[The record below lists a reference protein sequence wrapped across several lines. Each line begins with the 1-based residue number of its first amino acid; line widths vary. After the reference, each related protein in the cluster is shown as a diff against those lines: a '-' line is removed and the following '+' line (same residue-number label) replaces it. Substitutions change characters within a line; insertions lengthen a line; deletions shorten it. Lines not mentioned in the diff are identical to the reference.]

1 MKVLIITLGTRGDV
15 QPYIALGK
23 GLKAAGHE
31 VTLCACSSFESFITE
46 HGLSYAYMNDE
57 IIQMI
62 QSSTGGA
69 IVEDA
74 DSLFG
79 MFKVYLRLMKM
90 VTPMQRKIMAESWR
104 AAQECN
110 PDLILFHVKGLGGP
124 HFAEKLG
131 VPSMLAFYLPI
142 YTPTS
147 EFPAAGL
154 PNWNLGAWYNRLTY
168 WLIVK
173 VTALACNKYIKP
185 WRKEVGLPPLSSKAD
200 TVHTNAGERIP
211 VIYGYSEHVTPR
223 PAEWPDDVKVTGF
236 WFLDRLDDW
245 RPPDDLQ
252 AFLDAGEPPV
262 YVGFGSIAGRK
273 PKRTAQVV
281 VEALQRANVRGI
293 IASGWGGLDA
303 SQLPETIFKIEQAPH
318 DWLFPRMAAVAHHG
332 GVGTTSAGL
341 RAGRPTVACPFF
353 GDQPYWGSRVH
364 ALGVGPKPIPQKKLT
379 PDNLA
384 AAIREAATNPD
395 LRKNAEALGEKIRA
409 ENGVKTAVEFIEEW
423 MGKNSLEKG

>member
-1 MKVLIITLGTRGDV
+1 
-15 QPYIALGK
+15 
-23 GLKAAGHE
+23 
-31 VTLCACSSFESFITE
+31 
-46 HGLSYAYMNDE
+46 
-57 IIQMI
+57 
-62 QSSTGGA
+62 
-69 IVEDA
+69 
-74 DSLFG
+74 
-79 MFKVYLRLMKM
+79 
-90 VTPMQRKIMAESWR
+90 
-104 AAQECN
+104 
-110 PDLILFHVKGLGGP
+110 
-124 HFAEKLG
+124 
-131 VPSMLAFYLPI
+131 
-142 YTPTS
+142 
-147 EFPAAGL
+147 
-154 PNWNLGAWYNRLTY
+154 
-168 WLIVK
+168 
-173 VTALACNKYIKP
+173 
-185 WRKEVGLPPLSSKAD
+185 AD

-211 VIYGYSEHVTPR
+211 VVYGYSEHVTPR

-303 SQLPETIFKIEQAPH
+303 SQLPDTIFKIEQAPH
-318 DWLFPRMAAVAHHG
+318 DWLFPRMAAVVHHG

-341 RAGRPTVACPFF
+341 RAGRPTVVCPFF

-395 LRKNAEALGEKIRA
+395 MRRNAEALGEKIRA
-409 ENGVKTAVEFIEEW
+409 EDGVKTAVEFIEGW
-423 MGKNSLEKG
+423 MGECVES